1 MLWWIEFARHLLQ
14 APKITREV
22 YEMSPIV
29 MAPAISALL
38 ILFSWT
44 PTLAQDGSKL
54 EHRGELLLNKNCSR
68 CHAVART
75 GISPHP
81 SAPPFRTLGQRYSID
96 SLAEALAEGL
106 YTGHPDMPEF
116 VFDIPDVSA
125 ILAYLESIQVPQF
138 KGDRGR

>member
-1 MLWWIEFARHLLQ
+1 
-14 APKITREV
+14 
-22 YEMSPIV
+22 

-138 KGDRGR
+138 KGDRVR